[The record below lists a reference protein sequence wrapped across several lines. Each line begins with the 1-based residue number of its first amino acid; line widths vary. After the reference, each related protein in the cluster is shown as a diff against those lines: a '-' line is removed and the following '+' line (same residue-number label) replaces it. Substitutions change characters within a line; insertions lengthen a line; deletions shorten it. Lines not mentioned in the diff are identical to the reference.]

1 MNRFVRIL
9 SITAM
14 ILIGLGFTARSQV
27 RTITGKISAADTK
40 ETLPGTTVVVKG
52 TTEGT
57 ISDINGKYSI
67 QVSSEKD
74 VLIFSFVGYES
85 QEVEVKKQSTVN
97 IVLEVKKTLLD
108 EVVVIGYGS
117 IKKSDLSG
125 SVGSVKSKDIT
136 KITSLNP
143 VQSLQGVVTGVQVTS
158 VSGTP
163 GEKPAVKI
171 RGVGT
176 FNNTQPIYVVDGVI
190 VDDIS
195 FLNASDISSMEVLK
209 DASASAIYGS
219 RGANGVI
226 MVTTKIGKSTDER
239 TNYTFSSE
247 YGIQRL
253 SKKIDLLNGRD
264 FAIISNRIK
273 EGSYNNVDA
282 VPNTDWQDEVFHTA
296 PVQNIQMSAT
306 GASKN
311 MQYYIGGSYFNQ
323 KGIIDK
329 SDFER
334 FTLKVNNIYNFSKYI
349 RLGNNLTLA
358 PFSQQV
364 APNVTYQVYR
374 ARPTLVPYYDD
385 GTFAV
390 VYNVGNPLADLEYS
404 NSFVKGLRGVGNM
417 YLEANVTSWATFK
430 SSFGAD
436 VNYNQGKSF
445 TPAYTIYNP
454 DGTISQQQ
462 NLLSRLNK
470 SYYQDFTWLWENT
483 MTFNKSFDKHSFNG
497 LVGYTMQKTT
507 SNSVRLA
514 GSNLLRDG
522 NNFWYV
528 LPPYVYD
535 PNNNVNNIDKI
546 IEEVDM
552 NNYYSMISYLARLN
566 YVYAGKYILTATF
579 RSDGSS
585 KFAKDN
591 RFATFPSFAAG
602 WNIHEEQFLKNQ
614 KLIDKL
620 KFRVSYGKLGNDKI
634 PYVDRYARVSTGI
647 VTIFGT
653 ADDPNTGAT
662 YGLIGNPDLKWEV
675 TTQTD
680 VGIEAS
686 VLNGRLTGEFDF
698 YNKQTDDILVLL
710 AIPGYLGNGQGQMVR
725 FNAGSVVN
733 RGIEFNI
740 GWRDKWGKIKY
751 NVSFLGT
758 TVHNEVLTIGGGS
771 GIDSLLLG
779 GYLGNGIPVTCS
791 RVGLPIGA
799 FYGYQTDGIFQN
811 AAELAAYPHLSE
823 AGVGDLRF
831 VDVNGDNKIDGLDRT
846 YIGSPVP
853 KFIFGFNAGIEYNN
867 FDFSVNIQ
875 GQTGNK
881 IFNAKEVVRPDPYNF
896 ESKVMDSWNGEGSS
910 NSIPRPSFGG
920 YNYIPSDY
928 FIQDGSFLR
937 LRNVILGYSLPY
949 KWCTKVH
956 MNNVRLYVK
965 ADNVFTITKFTGYTP
980 EIGSSSVLTS
990 GIDFGAYP
998 ITALYSFGINLN
1010 F

>member
-1 MNRFVRIL
+1 MNTFTRTIL
-9 SITAM
+9 LAA
-14 ILIGLGFTARSQV
+14 LLFFGLSPLVSGQV
-27 RTITGKISAADTK
+27 RTVTGKVSAADTR
-40 ETLPGTTVVVKG
+40 ETLPGANVLVKG
-52 TTEGT
+52 TSTGT
-57 ISDINGKYSI
+57 ITDINGKFSI
-67 QVSSEKD
+67 QVSSDKD
-74 VLIFSFVGYES
+74 ILVFSFIGYES
-85 QEVEVKKQSTVN
+85 QEVPVNKQTSFN
-97 IVLEVKKTLLD
+97 IILEVKKIMME

-143 VQSLQGVVTGVQVTS
+143 VQSLQGIVTGVQVTS

-226 MVTTKIGKSTDER
+226 MVTTKIGKGTD
-239 TNYTFSSE
+239 TKTHYAFSSE

-253 SKKIDLLNGRD
+253 AKKIDLLNGRD

-296 PVQNIQMSAT
+296 PVQNYQLSAT

-329 SDFER
+329 SDYER
-334 FTLKVNNIYNFSKYI
+334 FTLKINNIYNFNDYL

-358 PFSQQV
+358 PFSQQI

-374 ARPTLVPYYDD
+374 AKPTLIPYYDD
-385 GTFAV
+385 GSFAV

-404 NSFVKGLRGVGNM
+404 NNFVKGVRAIGNIF
-417 YLEANVTSWATFK
+417 LEANVTPWAVFK

-436 VNYNQGKSF
+436 ANYNQAKNF

-462 NLLSRLNK
+462 NLLSRLYK
-470 SYYQDFTWLWENT
+470 SYYNDFTWLWENT
-483 MTFNKSFDKHSFNG
+483 LTMNKVLDKHSFNG
-497 LVGYTMQKTT
+497 LLGYTMQKTT
-507 SNSVRLA
+507 SNFVTMT

-522 NNFWYV
+522 SNFWYV

-546 IEEVDM
+546 KEEVDM
-552 NNYYSMISYLARLN
+552 GNYYSMISYLARLN
-566 YVYAGKYILTATF
+566 YVYAGKYIFTVTF

-602 WNIHEEQFLKNQ
+602 WNVNEEPFMKHQNVL
-614 KLIDKL
+614 DKV

-634 PYVDRYARVSTGI
+634 PYLDRYARVSTGI

-653 ADDPNTGAT
+653 NQDPNTGAT
-662 YGLIGNPDLKWEV
+662 YGLIGNPNLKWEV
-675 TTQTD
+675 TSQTD
-680 VGIEAS
+680 VGIEVGA
-686 VLNGRLTGEFDF
+686 LKGRLTGEFDY
-698 YNKQTDDILVLL
+698 YNKETDDILVLL

-733 RGIEFNI
+733 RGFEFNI
-740 GWRDKWGKIKY
+740 GWRDQWGKVKY

-758 TVHNEVLTIGGGS
+758 TVHNEVLSIGGS
-771 GIDSLLLG
+771 EGIDSTLLG
-779 GYLGNGIPVTCS
+779 GYLSNGIPVTCS

-799 FYGYQTDGIFQN
+799 FYGYKTDGIFQN
-811 AAELAAYPHLSE
+811 AAELAAYPHLSD

-867 FDFSVNIQ
+867 FDFSINIQ

-896 ESKVMDSWNGEGSS
+896 ESRVLDSWNGEGSS
-910 NSIPRPSFGG
+910 NSVPRPSFGG

-928 FIQDGSFLR
+928 FIQNGSFIR
-937 LRNVILGYSLPY
+937 LRNVIAGYTLPF
-949 KWCTKVH
+949 KWSQKIH
-956 MNNVRLYVK
+956 MNTVRIYLK
-965 ADNVFTITKFTGYTP
+965 ADNVVTITRFTGYTP

-990 GIDFGAYP
+990 GIDLGTYP
-998 ITALYSFGINLN
+998 ITALYSLGINLN